1 MTQLFKKAFMAI
13 APSSVLL
20 TSTVDEVKI
29 QGYNKSGFGGRGVFL
44 KGIDYE
50 PELKYLKYLI
60 NEGSVLFDIGA
71 NSGVYSMM
79 AAKLVGKKGTVVAV
93 EPFPAMSAM
102 LVKNSELNKFSN
114 VRVRTFGASHKTEV
128 RTFWLND
135 DKPNSFSFSIQHQ
148 DAKELSFLTVSLDDL
163 FEWEKLDR
171 LDYIKIDAEG
181 EEDNILKGAE
191 KVIAKYKPVIQV
203 EITQRQP
210 QSIPSDYR
218 IFHIPGSDNH
228 YYIPGSSDKI
238 QIAIDQG
245 WEIIK

>member
-1 MTQLFKKAFMAI
+1 MAQLFKKAFMAI
-13 APSSVLL
+13 APGSVLL
-20 TSTVDEVKI
+20 TSTIDEVKI

-50 PELKYLKYLI
+50 PELKYLKYFI

-71 NSGVYSMM
+71 NSGIYSMM
-79 AAKLVGKKGTVVAV
+79 AAKLVGNKGTVVSV

-114 VRVRTFGASHKTEV
+114 VRVRTFGASDKTEV

-135 DKPNSFSFSIQHQ
+135 NKPNSFSFSIHRQ
-148 DAKELSFLTVSLDDL
+148 DAKNISFLTVSLDEL
-163 FEWEKLDR
+163 FEWEKLDS

-191 KVIAKYKPVIQV
+191 KIIAKYKPIIQV

-210 QSIPSDYR
+210 QSIPDDYK
-218 IFHIPGSDNH
+218 IFHVPTSDNH
-228 YYIPGSSDKI
+228 IYIPGNSDKI
-238 QIAIDQG
+238 QVAIALG
-245 WEIIK
+245 WEMIK